1 MRKISAVTKGSLA
14 ERRGLIPGDVVLSI
28 NGEALLDEIDYQALT
43 AKRHVRLQLRRPDGS
58 KREVD
63 FVKAPGHPL
72 GLQFEDSIIGSPRTC
87 GNNCVFCFVD
97 QLPEG
102 LRQSLYLKDDDWR
115 LSLLTGNF
123 VTLTNV
129 GDREFAR
136 ILRRKAS
143 PLYISV
149 QATDAAA
156 RQALIRHPYAGK
168 LMQRLGQLKEAGL
181 QFHAQIVI
189 CPDINDGAVLEQSI
203 RDLMAL
209 HPAALSLA
217 LVPVGLTRYR
227 EGLSPIRAFS
237 REDAKKVLEM
247 AQKFQAKAL
256 KELGTRF
263 VFPADELLSLAGEK
277 VPEPAYY
284 EHFAQIENGIGMLS
298 QFEEGLRYAASQHSS
313 EKTIT
318 QAKTVILPCG
328 TSVAPYL
335 DRWISQYAPKGLAAQ
350 VKPID
355 NTLFGDTVTVSGLIS
370 GGDLIDQLK
379 GVKADAVMIVDD
391 MLNHD
396 NTLFLDDLTPQE
408 VQRAL
413 GLPLMVCRNR
423 GEAFLG
429 AMHAVVSGDIKG
441 DITYV

>member
-1 MRKISAVTKGSLA
+1 MRKISAVTRGSLA
-14 ERRGLIPGDVVLSI
+14 ERRGLMPGDVVLSI

-43 AKRHVRLQLRRPDGS
+43 AKRYVRLQLKQPDGS
-58 KREVD
+58 QREVD

-97 QLPEG
+97 QLPKG

-115 LSLLTGNF
+115 LSLLAGNF

-129 GDREFAR
+129 GDREFSR

-143 PLYISV
+143 PLYISG
-149 QATDAAA
+149 QATDTAV
-156 RQALIRHPYAGK
+156 RQALVRHPHAGK
-168 LMQRLGQLKEAGL
+168 LMQRLLQLKEAAL

-189 CPDINDGAVLEQSI
+189 CPDVNDGMVLEQSI

-227 EGLSPIRAFS
+227 EGLSPIRAFA
-237 REDAKKVLEM
+237 REDAVKVLET
-247 AQKFQAKAL
+247 AQKYQVSAL

-298 QFEEGLRYAASQHSS
+298 QFEDGLRYAATQHTSANHIVQS
-313 EKTIT
+313 KT
-318 QAKTVILPCG
+318 AILPCG

-335 DRWISQYAPKGLAAQ
+335 DGWIRQYAPKGLSARVQ
-350 VKPID
+350 PIV
-355 NTLFGDTVTVSGLIS
+355 NTLFGETVTVSGLIS

-379 GVKADAVMIVDD
+379 NAKGDAIIIVDD

-396 NTLFLDDLTPQE
+396 NTLFLDDQTPQT
-408 VQRAL
+408 VQQAL
-413 GLPLMVCRNR
+413 DIPLIVCRNR
-423 GEAFLG
+423 GEAFFN
-429 AMHAVVSGDIKG
+429 AMRAVVAGDIKG
-441 DITYV
+441 EITYV